1 MRLTIVHPAIGRR
14 AGQRYIR
21 SWQMEPL
28 PAALIAGLTPA
39 GIDIR
44 FHDDRMEVIPYDEP
58 TDLVAISVETYTAR
72 RAYQIA
78 SEFRRRGVPVV
89 MGGFHAT
96 LCPEEVA
103 RYAESIVVGEAEEVW
118 PQLID
123 DFRHGSLQPR
133 YDGVPRTGLVGLD
146 YDRSIFRGKRY
157 LPLGLVEAG
166 RGCRYRCEFCAIQ
179 SFFDARHQLR
189 PVDEIVAEL
198 RSLQD
203 SKRLIFFVDDNFAND
218 RQAAGQLLEALVPLR
233 IPWVTQLSIDAAHD
247 ADFLALLA
255 RAGCRGVLIGF
266 ESLDKITLQQM
277 GKGFNSMRGGYQAAL
292 DNLRRMQIR
301 VYATFVFGYDRDT
314 PDTFAEALDF
324 SLDQQ
329 FYIAAFNHLTPFPGT
344 PLYRRLQTEGRLLY
358 DPWWLDER
366 YSYNGLPFRPEG
378 MEASEVQR
386 LCVETRRR
394 FYAFPSILRRGFAK
408 VNRSDAFMF
417 RNFFTINLMH
427 RTEIGQ
433 RDHYPLGDAAWQG
446 QLLEA

>member
-1 MRLTIVHPAIGRR
+1 
-14 AGQRYIR
+14 
-21 SWQMEPL
+21 
-28 PAALIAGLTPA
+28 
-39 GIDIR
+39 
-44 FHDDRMEVIPYDEP
+44 
-58 TDLVAISVETYTAR
+58 
-72 RAYQIA
+72 
-78 SEFRRRGVPVV
+78 
-89 MGGFHAT
+89 
-96 LCPEEVA
+96 
-103 RYAESIVVGEAEEVW
+103 
-118 PQLID
+118 
-123 DFRHGSLQPR
+123 
-133 YDGVPRTGLVGLD
+133 
-146 YDRSIFRGKRY
+146 
-157 LPLGLVEAG
+157 
-166 RGCRYRCEFCAIQ
+166 
-179 SFFDARHQLR
+179 
-189 PVDEIVAEL
+189 
-198 RSLQD
+198 
-203 SKRLIFFVDDNFAND
+203 
-218 RQAAGQLLEALVPLR
+218 
-233 IPWVTQLSIDAAHD
+233 
-247 ADFLALLA
+247 
-255 RAGCRGVLIGF
+255 
-266 ESLDKITLQQM
+266 M